1 MSVYHELKTF
11 DAGHVDLMLHAHGA
25 DLLTALLIARARL
38 EVVLVELDA
47 EIVNAQDD
55 SALSWS
61 SRPELGTEEHRDK
74 DPGGV
79 LANQTGPS
87 RASIARATGKA

>member
-11 DAGHVDLMLHAHGA
+11 EAGHVDLMLHAHGS
-25 DLLTALLIARARL
+25 DLLTALLIARARV
-38 EVVLVELDA
+38 EVVLGELDV

-61 SRPELGTEEHRDK
+61 SRPELGAEEHRAVN
-74 DPGGV
+74 PGGV